1 MGKIDKLHKEGT
13 VMERLVE
20 WLFRRGK
27 TVVRWGA
34 GN

>member
-20 WLFRRGK
+20 WLGGR
-27 TVVRWGA
+27 TVVRWGT